1 MDAYRDIQTAPAGSR
16 EHMVD
21 PDRLTAA
28 AADWSPRTGLIAHL
42 AARGILS
49 PETLERLHAATIDHP
64 AAVRDGDPGLLPT
77 PRVAGDGDATTD
89 HPGEE
94 TPAAQAGSTFRV
106 PAATGRYSV
115 LRLHQSGGL
124 GQVWLARDTA
134 VGREVALKTLRP
146 ERAAAE
152 SARSRFLREARVTG
166 QLEHPS
172 IVPLYDLAVDGADP
186 FYVMRFISGRTLAEA
201 AADYHKRRAAGTAGP
216 LDLNTLLDAFINVCL
231 AVAFAHSRNVLHRD
245 LKGQNIVVGEY
256 GETFLLDWG
265 LAKSVGEMDESTP
278 TMVAGEDGA
287 TDLTKTGAAI
297 GTPAYMAP
305 EVAAGQP
312 ATKAS
317 DVYGLGA
324 ILHAVLAGRP
334 PYSGSTAAEVLQKV
348 AVEEPTPIT
357 EANPA
362 APPAL
367 RRRLPQGDGPRPSR
381 ALLLGRGGGNRSPPL
396 AG

>member
-1 MDAYRDIQTAPAGSR
+1 MPPSADAAMIRETLGDQHHPVENHRPVHANRIRSYAPLLLWIKHRSPTMDAYRDIQLLLLALR
-16 EHMVD
+16 KRVVD

-28 AADWSPRTGLIAHL
+28 AVDWSPRTGLISHL
-42 AARGILS
+42 AARGVIS
-49 PETLERLHAATIDHP
+49 PETLELLEAATIDHP
-64 AAVRDGDPGLLPT
+64 AAVHDGDPSLQPT
-77 PRVAGDGDATTD
+77 PRVAGVGDATTD
-89 HPGEE
+89 HPGDE
-94 TPAAQAGSTFRV
+94 TPSAAAPDDGPRDSA
-106 PAATGRYSV
+106 PSNRYKV

-134 VGREVALKTLRP
+134 VGRDVALKTLRP
-146 ERAAAE
+146 ERAAGV
-152 SARSRFLREARVTG
+152 SARSRFIREARVTG

-216 LDLNTLLDAFINVCL
+216 LDLNSLLDAFINVCR

-287 TDLTKTGAAI
+287 SDLTKTGAAI

-305 EVAAGQP
+305 EVAAGAA

-317 DVYGLGA
+317 DVYGLG
-324 ILHAVLAGRP
+324 
-334 PYSGSTAAEVLQKV
+334 
-348 AVEEPTPIT
+348 
-357 EANPA
+357 
-362 APPAL
+362 
-367 RRRLPQGDGPRPSR
+367 
-381 ALLLGRGGGNRSPPL
+381 GG
-396 AG
+396 